1 MPSLDYIYDLS
12 EKLEAENMDY
22 MILALREGKKSD
34 KVDVFLNIKK
44 TSSKKAI
51 LTVLEELAIDIKSQ
65 LRDDTDLGGPD
76 LPNDDE
82 PF

>member
-1 MPSLDYIYDLS
+1 MHSLDYIYDLS

-65 LRDDTDLGGPD
+65 LRDDTDLGSPD

-82 PF
+82 HF